1 MTARAGQYIAM
12 ERRGTF
18 DTLLTQVLAIYMLAL
33 RRRGSLRGLVDVWIW
48 LGQDIQ
54 GGGIAGVQR
63 WFQIALLKIERDA
76 QYQ

>member
-54 GGGIAGVQR
+54 GG
-63 WFQIALLKIERDA
+63 ALRAFKGGFK
-76 QYQ
+76 

>member
-18 DTLLTQVLAIYMLAL
+18 DTLLTHVLAIYMLAL

-54 GGGIAGVQR
+54 GALRASKGG
-63 WFQIALLKIERDA
+63 FK
-76 QYQ
+76 